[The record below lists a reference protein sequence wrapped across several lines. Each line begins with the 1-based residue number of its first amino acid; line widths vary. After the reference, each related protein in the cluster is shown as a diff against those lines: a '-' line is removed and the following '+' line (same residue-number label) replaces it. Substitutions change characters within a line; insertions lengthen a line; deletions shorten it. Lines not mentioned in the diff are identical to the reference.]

1 MLRVSVVI
9 PCFNAHLTLEEAIAS
24 VRWQIRQ
31 PDELIVVDDC
41 STDASADIARGA
53 GATVEANARNSGEG
67 FSRNAGI
74 EAATGDVIC
83 FLDADDVWLPRHI
96 ETVVGLL
103 ESNPAASASFA
114 AVQRFGRRNE
124 TILGL
129 VPPGPPSNVLRQAF
143 SNWVHTTI
151 GSCVR
156 RSAARE
162 IGGFDEHERY
172 SVDFDF
178 WLRLA
183 RGRLFAATHE
193 TTSCWRWH
201 DTNQSMRRHRQIEAV
216 YRFRRRFLDRL
227 IAHGDGETALL
238 LGGDMPRI
246 WRREMVQASSEG
258 DAATLGFLRS
268 EGARMF
274 GISMPAR
281 LDCLLHRSAREA
293 VAGPLR
299 KLGNLARQ
307 QHS

>member
-9 PCFNAHLTLEEAIAS
+9 PCFNACRYLREAIAS
-24 VRWQIRQ
+24 VRWQTRV

-41 STDASADIARGA
+41 STDGSAEIARQA
-53 GATVEANARNSGEG
+53 GAMVLSNDENSGDG
-67 FSRNAGI
+67 RSRNAGI
-74 EAATGDVIC
+74 MAASGDVIC
-83 FLDADDVWLPRHI
+83 SLDADDIWLPRHV

-103 ESNPAASASFA
+103 EANPDAAASFA

-129 VPPGPPSNVLRQAF
+129 VPPGPPSDVLREAF
-143 SNWVHTTI
+143 SDWVHTTI

-156 RSAARE
+156 RSAILE
-162 IGGFDEHERY
+162 IGGFDEEERY

-183 RGRLFAATHE
+183 EGRRFVATHE

-201 DTNQSMRRHRQIEAV
+201 AANQSVHGERQMKAV

-227 IAHGDGETALL
+227 LAAGEHESFRRFEA
-238 LGGDMPRI
+238 DMPAI
-246 WRREMVQASSEG
+246 WQREMMQAWAEG
-258 DAATLGFLRS
+258 DARKLHFLQS

-274 GISMPAR
+274 DIPIPTR
-281 LDCLLHRSAREA
+281 LECFVRRSAREA
-293 VAGPLR
+293 VVVPLR
-299 KLGNLARQ
+299 KLGALAG
-307 QHS
+307 